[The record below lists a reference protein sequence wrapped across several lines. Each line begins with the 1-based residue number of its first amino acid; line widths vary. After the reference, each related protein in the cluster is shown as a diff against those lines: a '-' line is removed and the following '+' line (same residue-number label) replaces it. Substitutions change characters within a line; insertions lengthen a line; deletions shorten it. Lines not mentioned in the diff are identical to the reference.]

1 MILRDHK
8 RRMASAVLA
17 MMALA
22 CAPFATAGEAAFR
35 VAAIAPLNL
44 AHTEN
49 LDLQY
54 HARRRSRGN
63 GNLESSALLD
73 PEPGLQPLRWP
84 RNSDLRARLLTPE
97 LERTPLVGWIAANLY
112 RSKKENGWCL
122 EVDPGDGEYLVLYRH
137 HLRR

>member
-1 MILRDHK
+1 MILRDRK
-8 RRMASAVLA
+8 WVVSMALGLAALASATVA
-17 MMALA
+17 S
-22 CAPFATAGEAAFR
+22 AGDAAFR
-35 VAAIAPLNL
+35 VAATAPLTL

-63 GNLESSALLD
+63 NNFETIALLD
-73 PEPGLQPLRWP
+73 PEPGLEPVRWP

-122 EVDPGDGEYLVLYRH
+122 EVDPGEGEYIVLYRH

>member
-8 RRMASAVLA
+8 RMVSVVLA
-17 MMALA
+17 LSALA
-22 CAPFATAGEAAFR
+22 TGSMAAAGDTAFR

-44 AHTEN
+44 AHTES

-54 HARRRSRGN
+54 HARRRARGH
-63 GNLESSALLD
+63 GHFESTALLD
-73 PEPGLQPLRWP
+73 PEPGLQPVRWP

-97 LERTPLVGWIAANLY
+97 LERTPLVGWLAANLY

-122 EVDPGDGEYLVLYRH
+122 ELDPGEGEYLVLYRH